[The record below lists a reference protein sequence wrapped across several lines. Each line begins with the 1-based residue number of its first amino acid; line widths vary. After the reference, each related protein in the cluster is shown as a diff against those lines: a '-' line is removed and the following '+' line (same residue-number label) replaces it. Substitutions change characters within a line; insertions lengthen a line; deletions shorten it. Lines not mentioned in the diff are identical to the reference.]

1 MLITCNWHV
10 FYYTLAHFFPD
21 FRLNYFLLTLAHF
34 ARSTN
39 HPHRHHGRH
48 RWVSSTMPVL
58 RHQKPYTR
66 RLIPSIHSIRPG
78 VIIAAASDH
87 QPSLHLHQQAT
98 MMGAGAP
105 SPLSVMPP
113 TYQLMLYHLVR
124 HLPFIIFFITIFE
137 ILVGFTFSLRCRSF
151 RMWIRYITP
160 WCVTGRDRCVHIVVK
175 LWLYGST
182 IFMYW

>member
-113 TYQLMLYHLVR
+113 TYATTWSC
-124 HLPFIIFFITIFE
+124 IIQPQPLDVTRQWRNLSLDWFALIIIIC
-137 ILVGFTFSLRCRSF
+137 ILCTF
-151 RMWIRYITP
+151 
-160 WCVTGRDRCVHIVVK
+160 
-175 LWLYGST
+175 
-182 IFMYW
+182 